1 MSLMLAAVLT
11 ITATVCCAVSAG
23 ATSEYDLTK
32 ELKKYTI
39 NAKTTYDS
47 AVFGYY
53 EKFSSRYN
61 LCISGLSTEGGDKI
75 AELLKDD
82 YELSVLLRLDNGVGF
97 IYEGDKRI
105 INVKRDNMAIE
116 NYPVNLELKYFKKAS
131 SVYRLALCFNLT
143 NDINFNKDIT
153 NAIVEARGATLTVAA
168 APKTAEGKRTY
179 YDKKKVFYIPFSD
192 KTSAKAVER
201 IDIKTLD
208 IAAIRSKTYNA
219 EYQEPD
225 VVIKGGGVR
234 LKKNTDYTL
243 TYYNNINIGTAT
255 VVIKGKGDYRGT
267 VKKTFNIVPETT
279 RIRSAFINGTY
290 IDITWAP
297 IEDIDNYHI
306 YVSEDNGKTY
316 KLYETVDADTTKFS
330 VKFPLN
336 ADYTIKLC
344 TSKTKGG
351 KVYYSKFS
359 DATQRF
365 RGV

>member
-1 MSLMLAAVLT
+1 MLAAVLT
-11 ITATVCCAVSAG
+11 VTSLVCCAVTAG

-32 ELKKYTI
+32 ELKKYSIT
-39 NAKTTYDS
+39 AKTTYDS

-53 EKFSSRYN
+53 EKYSSRYN
-61 LCISGLSTEGGDKI
+61 LCVSGLSTEGGDKI
-75 AELLKDD
+75 AELLKDG
-82 YELSVLLRLDNGVGF
+82 YELSVLLKFDTGAGF

-105 INVKRDNMAIE
+105 INMKRDNMAIE
-116 NYPVNLELKYFKKAS
+116 NYPVNLELKYFKKAA
-131 SVYRLALCFNLT
+131 SVYRLALCFYLT
-143 NDINFNKDIT
+143 NDISFNKDVE
-153 NAIVEARGATLTVAA
+153 NAILEAKGATLTIAA
-168 APKTAEGKRTY
+168 APTTSEGKRTY
-179 YDKKKVFYIPFSD
+179 YDKKKVFYIPFTD
-192 KTSAKAVER
+192 KTSAKKIER
-201 IDIKTLD
+201 IDINTLE
-208 IAAIRSKTYNA
+208 ISAIRSKTYNA

-234 LKKNTDYTL
+234 LKKNTDYSL
-243 TYYNNINIGTAT
+243 TYYNNVSIGTAT
-255 VVIKGKGDYRGT
+255 VVIKGKGDYKGT

-297 IEDIDNYHI
+297 IEGIDNYHI

-330 VKFPLN
+330 LKFPLN

>member
-1 MSLMLAAVLT
+1 M
-11 ITATVCCAVSAG
+11 
-23 ATSEYDLTK
+23 
-32 ELKKYTI
+32 
-39 NAKTTYDS
+39 
-47 AVFGYY
+47 
-53 EKFSSRYN
+53 
-61 LCISGLSTEGGDKI
+61 
-75 AELLKDD
+75 
-82 YELSVLLRLDNGVGF
+82 
-97 IYEGDKRI
+97 
-105 INVKRDNMAIE
+105 
-116 NYPVNLELKYFKKAS
+116 
-131 SVYRLALCFNLT
+131 
-143 NDINFNKDIT
+143 
-153 NAIVEARGATLTVAA
+153 
-168 APKTAEGKRTY
+168 
-179 YDKKKVFYIPFSD
+179 
-192 KTSAKAVER
+192 
-201 IDIKTLD
+201 
-208 IAAIRSKTYNA
+208 
-219 EYQEPD
+219 
-225 VVIKGGGVR
+225 IKGGGVR